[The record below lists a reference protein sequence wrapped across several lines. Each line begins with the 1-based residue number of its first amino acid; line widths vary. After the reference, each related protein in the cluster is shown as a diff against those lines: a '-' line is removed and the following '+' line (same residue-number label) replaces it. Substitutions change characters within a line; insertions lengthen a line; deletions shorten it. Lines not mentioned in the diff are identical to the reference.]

1 MIPLTNKNKLL
12 LQLITQVRQIDSYSS
27 DNPDVELIAALHKQL
42 SKAEPISYKRSEALL
57 ASLQGNEKLA
67 EKRLQEAIEQCEQG
81 IQQYGFLE
89 AEKQLTAFVYNLVQ
103 THAAKSPIRSAN
115 L

>member
-1 MIPLTNKNKLL
+1 M
-12 LQLITQVRQIDSYSS
+12 
-27 DNPDVELIAALHKQL
+27 DNPDAELITSLHKQL
-42 SKAEPISYKRSEALL
+42 SKVEPISYKRSEAML
-57 ASLQGNEKLA
+57 AALQGNEKLA
-67 EKRLQEAIEQCEQG
+67 EKRLQEAMKQCEQG

-103 THAAKSPIRSAN
+103 THALKSPISSAN